1 MKSVSEEV
9 VNIDNSHYKMIIIPD
24 ELFDTIKEKLGD
36 EFIWDYDKKTNRLFL
51 MKKPESYTDFLSGLG
66 KEMWKGVGGAD
77 YISQERDKWDD

>member
-1 MKSVSEEV
+1 MSETI
-9 VNIDNSHYKMIIIPD
+9 NIGNNHYKVIIIPD

-66 KEMWKGVGGAD
+66 KEMWQSVGGAEH
-77 YISQERDKWDD
+77 IRQERDKWDD

>member
-1 MKSVSEEV
+1 MKSVSEV
-9 VNIDNSHYKMIIIPD
+9 INIDNKHYKMIIIPD

-66 KEMWKGVGGAD
+66 KEMWESAGGED
-77 YISQERDKWDD
+77 YIKQEREKWDD